1 VSPVAP
7 LIARCPAKINLGL
20 RVLGRRA
27 DGYHELDTV
36 FQAIDLWDTIVLRPA
51 LDLTLTCDDPR
62 VPSDATN
69 LVHRAASLV
78 RERTG
83 RGAPGAALELRKAI
97 PVEAGLGGGSSDAAG
112 ALEICARHWGVD
124 LTPAE
129 RLDLAC
135 RLGADVPFFLVG
147 GTARGTGR
155 GDRIESLPFVGTLAL
170 VLGLPPFGVST
181 AEAFRALRTV
191 LTLDSNDV
199 SFRPVSDLKWKGPND
214 FARMGNDLERVVFP
228 RWPALAEF
236 RDDMIARGA
245 RHARLSGSGSTVYG
259 VFADEAE
266 ATGVARDLESRYAG
280 WRVLV
285 TRSID
290 AASHVVPPAGR

>member
-1 VSPVAP
+1 MSPIPPLVAV
-7 LIARCPAKINLGL
+7 CPGKINLGL
-20 RVLGRRA
+20 RVLGRRT

-51 LDLTLTCDDPR
+51 HELTLTCDDPH
-62 VPSDATN
+62 VPTDATN
-69 LVHRAASLV
+69 LVLRAAMLV
-78 RERTG
+78 RERAA
-83 RGAPGAALELRKAI
+83 RGAPGAVLELRKAI
-97 PVEAGLGGGSSDAAG
+97 PVQSGLGGGSSDAAG
-112 ALEICARHWGVD
+112 ALLLCARHWGVE
-124 LTPAE
+124 LASAE
-129 RLDLAC
+129 LLDLA
-135 RLGADVPFFLVG
+135 RGLGADVPFFLVG

-155 GDRIESLPFVGTLAL
+155 GDRIESLEFVGSLAL

-181 AEAFRALRTV
+181 AEAFAGLRSV
-191 LTLDSNDV
+191 LTPDSNDV
-199 SFRPVSDLKWKGPND
+199 SFRPVSGLKWKGPND

-228 RWPALAEF
+228 RWPAIAEF
-236 RDDMIARGA
+236 RDDLIVRGA

-266 ATGVARDLESRYAG
+266 ARAVARDLRLRYAG

-290 AASHVVPPAGR
+290 AASHVIEPAGR